1 MGLSPLGNLAD
12 VHAAESEISQNAVTE
27 KESKTESDHP
37 VSEISEQTVT
47 AEDITKDVSDKEFM
61 AETCMEGIQYDP
73 EKEDV
78 TLERIEAEDGSAY
91 HPDQAGT
98 YVATYWVVP
107 KDERDSYSITRKI
120 ILTDTEGQ
128 AHAEEN
134 GGQKQK
140 EDTKSE
146 EDSETPVQEIPD
158 VEVTISGEDAD
169 AQAAR
174 ELEEK
179 IEDGEV
185 MMFSGAENTFTA
197 RETVHLEKGETIY
210 YPSYIGN
217 YLTCWFTV
225 NGKIAYC
232 LESHRSS
239 PPSGDYVAQ
248 VLDSNKNLQKV
259 LYYGYGGAGDLT
271 GSYLSGKSE
280 DEKYVYTH
288 IAASYAYAGEAGF
301 TGCNYNDLVNA
312 GVIAYINYLFG
323 QEEPP
328 KGELSFSSTKLNAV
342 RDGNIQKTPNI
353 TLSGDH
359 RNYVT
364 LSVPE
369 NVTAH
374 NLSKGTSVTNGK
386 IQIYGGDTFYLSA
399 DLLLTGSYA
408 SGNLYGSVGKTWRT
422 LVLTTGDSKQD
433 IGVFES
439 ETAAPVSFSVQWL
452 NMTRI
457 ELTKK
462 DINTQNPLSGAVY
475 GIYTDKKC
483 ENLLMTM
490 TATGTDGKAVS
501 DYFDSALKTVYV
513 KEVTAPTGYKLNTE
527 VYKVDVAAG
536 KTLTVTATD
545 ERVTG
550 RVKIAKI
557 DKETLAF
564 KAQGDSVLRG
574 AVYGLYAKEDIVHP
588 DGTTGV
594 LYKQDSLIAQGV
606 IGDDGTLEF
615 SELYLGEMY
624 VKEITPPERIYTG
637 YYKI

>member
-1 MGLSPLGNLAD
+1 MKSRSIKTRMAAFGLALLMGLSPLGNLAD
-12 VHAAESEISQNAVTE
+12 VHAAEIKNPSEPVAESAEASEMEQTE
-27 KESKTESDHP
+27 G
-37 VSEISEQTVT
+37 VSEVT
-47 AEDITKDVSDKEFM
+47 KQLVAAEDITKDISDKDFM
-61 AETCMEGIQYDP
+61 AETCMEGIHYDP

-107 KDERDSYSITRKI
+107 KDERDGYSVTRKI

-158 VEVTISGEDAD
+158 VEVTVSGEDVD

-185 MMFSGAENTFTA
+185 MMLSSAENTFTA

-259 LYYGYGGAGDLT
+259 LYYGYGGAGDIT
-271 GSYLSGKSE
+271 GSYLSGKSAE
-280 DEKYVYTH
+280 EKYVYTH

-301 TGCNYNDLVNA
+301 TGCKYEDLVKA
-312 GVIAYINYLFG
+312 GVIAYIDHLFAM
-323 QEEPP
+323 EEPP
-328 KGELSFSSTKLNAV
+328 KGEISLSKTSVKAV
-342 RDGNIQKTPNI
+342 RDGNVQKTPDI

-359 RNYVT
+359 RNYI
-364 LSVPE
+364 SV
-369 NVTAH
+369 NVPKDITIY
-374 NLSKGTSVTNGK
+374 NKTKGTSAENGTLK
-386 IQIYGGDTFYLSA
+386 IYGGDTFYLTAPMLYNGTYS
-399 DLLLTGSYA
+399 
-408 SGNLYGSVGKTWRT
+408 SGELHGFVGETWRT
-422 LVLTTGDSKQD
+422 LVLSTGNNNQD

-439 ETAAPVSFSVQWL
+439 EKANPVSFTVDWL
-452 NMTRI
+452 EMTRI
-457 ELTKK
+457 ELLKQDAATK
-462 DINTQNPLSGAVY
+462 NPLDGAVY
-475 GIYTDKKC
+475 GIKQ
-483 ENLLMTM
+483 
-490 TATGTDGKAVS
+490 TASVS
-501 DYFDSALKTVYV
+501 
-513 KEVTAPTGYKLNTE
+513 
-527 VYKVDVAAG
+527 
-536 KTLTVTATD
+536 
-545 ERVTG
+545 
-550 RVKIAKI
+550 IC
-557 DKETLAF
+557 
-564 KAQGDSVLRG
+564 
-574 AVYGLYAKEDIVHP
+574 
-588 DGTTGV
+588 
-594 LYKQDSLIAQGV
+594 
-606 IGDDGTLEF
+606 
-615 SELYLGEMY
+615 
-624 VKEITPPERIYTG
+624 
-637 YYKI
+637 